1 MGSALRRCRPSRR
14 DSILK
19 ARGSLREPSS
29 QRACLLGW
37 GVALGPSM
45 KESDMLL
52 SRAEKLRR
60 DARRVRSEATR
71 LSDAGDRQRLMDVAN
86 NLETDA
92 RDLEARARRGGTPA
106 RD

>member
-1 MGSALRRCRPSRR
+1 MGP
-14 DSILK
+14 
-19 ARGSLREPSS
+19 G
-29 QRACLLGW
+29 G
-37 GVALGPSM
+37 SM

-71 LSDAGDRQRLMDVAN
+71 LSNASDQQRLLDVAN

-92 RDLEARARRGGTPA
+92 RDLEARARRGHTTA
-106 RD
+106 R

>member
-1 MGSALRRCRPSRR
+1 MALR
-14 DSILK
+14 
-19 ARGSLREPSS
+19 
-29 QRACLLGW
+29 
-37 GVALGPSM
+37 PSM

-92 RDLEARARRGGTPA
+92 RDLEARARRGHTPA